1 MSVFRPADKASIVE
15 LHHDFEFVDAGL
27 DGLHFISVGCV
38 AAGPKKSA
46 LFYAINRDFFAT
58 DLFRDMIRDEN
69 NDSENNT
76 WMFNHVFK
84 HIKCRVG
91 KKLTDLTTARLAIAE
106 GAKFSI
112 VAEDQAPVSKP
123 KPTVIVGS
131 VEEIKEALLKVVASV
146 SPKGIETTV
155 QPWGYYTAHD
165 HVLLANIFGGMRHM
179 PDNWRY
185 YSIDVRQLTDILG
198 QDHDDFNP
206 NTPHHPL
213 YDAVAQFKTAR
224 KMADLV
230 ESLPLQKLG
239 ALVKG

>member
-1 MSVFRPADKASIVE
+1 MSVFNPTDKASTVE

-38 AAGPKKSA
+38 AAGPSKSA
-46 LFYAINRDFFAT
+46 LFYGINKDFFGT
-58 DLFRDMIRDEN
+58 ELFHDMTRDEN
-69 NDSENNT
+69 SDSENNT
-76 WMFNHVFK
+76 WMFDHVFK

-91 KKLTDLTTARLAIAE
+91 KKLTDLATARLAIAE

-112 VAEDQAPVSKP
+112 IAEDQAPVSKP
-123 KPTVIVGS
+123 KPTVVVGTVS
-131 VEEIKEALLKVVASV
+131 EIKEALLKVVAGV
-146 SPKGIETTV
+146 SPKGVEITV

-230 ESLPLQKLG
+230 SSVSSAKLG